1 MANESSD
8 KQSSQNEPFELLE
21 LLGMGGFAQT
31 YRARVLHPDVLEDFG
46 SEIIALKI
54 PLPQK
59 ERALKQDLE
68 MNILL
73 HLRIKDLQSVN
84 LVRYLGF
91 DWYDGKIVLAFEYIA
106 SGSLRDKIG
115 NIGSQKRLPIDEA
128 VKIAGG
134 ILKGLSAIHSEQV
147 FHRDIKPENIL
158 MQGNVAKIAD
168 LGLSRFLNPNEL
180 ASTTSGSPF
189 YMSPEIL
196 SRTGA
201 SFSSDIWSLG
211 VTMYEI
217 VTGQLPFGDK
227 DTALGDLIDLIRN
240 EKPAP
245 ACEVCQ
251 DVPKGLSDVIARAL
265 SKEPS
270 DRYSSADEM
279 IEVLG
284 RFREEKDGRIEKE
297 MASIRQMMSDFEDTK
312 LIESKLLDILNRYSK
327 DSRAYQYLGEF
338 YNRCYRYGEGIA
350 VFKKGLKLDAD
361 NALLRWDLALAYQK
375 MGKKSDAIQSL
386 KKAMSLELDPSLR
399 RHADILLKSLRENG
413 K

>member
-128 VKIAGG
+128 VKIAEG

-201 SFSSDIWSLG
+201 SFSSDIWSRG
-211 VTMYEI
+211 VTNY
-217 VTGQLPFGDK
+217 
-227 DTALGDLIDLIRN
+227 
-240 EKPAP
+240 
-245 ACEVCQ
+245 
-251 DVPKGLSDVIARAL
+251 
-265 SKEPS
+265 
-270 DRYSSADEM
+270 
-279 IEVLG
+279 
-284 RFREEKDGRIEKE
+284 
-297 MASIRQMMSDFEDTK
+297 
-312 LIESKLLDILNRYSK
+312 
-327 DSRAYQYLGEF
+327 
-338 YNRCYRYGEGIA
+338 
-350 VFKKGLKLDAD
+350 
-361 NALLRWDLALAYQK
+361 
-375 MGKKSDAIQSL
+375 
-386 KKAMSLELDPSLR
+386 
-399 RHADILLKSLRENG
+399 
-413 K
+413 

>member
-1 MANESSD
+1 
-8 KQSSQNEPFELLE
+8 
-21 LLGMGGFAQT
+21 
-31 YRARVLHPDVLEDFG
+31 
-46 SEIIALKI
+46 
-54 PLPQK
+54 
-59 ERALKQDLE
+59 
-68 MNILL
+68 
-73 HLRIKDLQSVN
+73 
-84 LVRYLGF
+84 
-91 DWYDGKIVLAFEYIA
+91 
-106 SGSLRDKIG
+106 
-115 NIGSQKRLPIDEA
+115 
-128 VKIAGG
+128 
-134 ILKGLSAIHSEQV
+134 
-147 FHRDIKPENIL
+147 
-158 MQGNVAKIAD
+158 
-168 LGLSRFLNPNEL
+168 
-180 ASTTSGSPF
+180 
-189 YMSPEIL
+189 
-196 SRTGA
+196 
-201 SFSSDIWSLG
+201 
-211 VTMYEI
+211 MYEV

-227 DTALGDLIDLIRN
+227 DTPLGDLIDLIRN
-240 EKPAP
+240 EKPIP

-284 RFREEKDGRIEKE
+284 RFREEKDGRIENE
-297 MASIRQMMSDFEDTK
+297 MASIREMMSNFEDTK

-327 DSRAYQYLGEF
+327 DSKAYQYLGEF
-338 YNRCYRYGEGIA
+338 YNRCYRYGEAIA